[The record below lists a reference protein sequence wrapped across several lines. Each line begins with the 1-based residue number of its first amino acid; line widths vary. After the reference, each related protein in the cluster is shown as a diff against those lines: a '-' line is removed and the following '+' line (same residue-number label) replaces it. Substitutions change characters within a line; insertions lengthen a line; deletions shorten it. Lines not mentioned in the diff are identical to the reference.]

1 MGGRRDGRRWRWAVL
16 GVAALSLGERAA
28 PASADPA
35 FFHRVEQAIVRR
47 DAGLL
52 ADCRDI
58 LRRET
63 ALLPARPLGG
73 SPQRAYTLAYINSRL
88 APILPDS
95 RRAERKAL
103 LEEAAEALRQT
114 VRADPRD
121 AEARALLGA
130 VYGAQIALSPWKG
143 VTLGPRVS
151 AELDE
156 AERLAPANPRVA
168 LQRGITLLFVPAVFG
183 GGPDPAYR
191 ELKRAEGL
199 FAREGEGKAWPNWG
213 RVDVHVWLGRA
224 LEQKGDREGARAAY
238 RRALALAPDHAQVR
252 DDLLPA
258 IK

>member
-1 MGGRRDGRRWRWAVL
+1 M
-16 GVAALSLGERAA
+16 AALSVGEGAG

-35 FFHRVEQAIVRR
+35 FFHRVDRAIVRR

-52 ADCRDI
+52 ADCRDL
-58 LRRET
+58 LRRE
-63 ALLPARPLGG
+63 AARPLGG
-73 SPQRAYTLAYINSRL
+73 SPERAYTLAYINSRL

-95 RRAERKAL
+95 RRGERKAL

-143 VTLGPRVS
+143 LTLGPRVS
-151 AELDE
+151 AELDK

-199 FAREGEGKAWPNWG
+199 FAREGEDKAWPNWG
-213 RVDVHVWLGRA
+213 RVDVQVWLGRA
-224 LEQKGDREGARAAY
+224 LEQKGDRDGARAAY

-258 IK
+258 IE